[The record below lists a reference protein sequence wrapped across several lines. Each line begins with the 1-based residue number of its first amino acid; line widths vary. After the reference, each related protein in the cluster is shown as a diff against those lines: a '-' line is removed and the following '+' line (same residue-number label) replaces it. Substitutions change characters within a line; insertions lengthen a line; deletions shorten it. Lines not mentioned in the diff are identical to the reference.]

1 MIVIEAA
8 TYVKRTIELCI
19 SLGAIL
25 FYLEL
30 VEDAEGAM
38 IHKEELVD
46 IQSSALRVSE
56 MEKLSSIVHRNHYY
70 NQVS

>member
-1 MIVIEAA
+1 M
-8 TYVKRTIELCI
+8 YL

-38 IHKEELVD
+38 GAMGQKEELVD

-56 MEKLSSIVHRNHYY
+56 MEILSSIVHRNHYY